1 MNTNQT
7 NPLVVRHYDN
17 TYQVCV
23 DLGAYARANAPDQKS
38 RNKVR
43 KVVSSHS
50 NMQCPCDLLYALRGA
65 FDTLMWR
72 EHYKAATPKVLD
84 SDKHFA
90 SSNFYRD
97 IRDWSWAC
105 YSIKQE
111 APVIKDAEDDSGPY
125 IKHFASLNFYRDIR
139 DWAHA
144 RYDLVKEAPVITTN
158 IDAHSSGPQFDVPE
172 KDAEDDSDPYI
183 KPSPKA
189 DPMEDALDTLQD
201 RLRMA
206 DFGKRRIDL
215 AAALFKSV
223 VLERPS
229 GATVL
234 DVLERF
240 GDEASELSWN
250 GEYDAACFW
259 DACVQISDDLRGDLA
274 ADQLK
279 KAGTVTVPEP
289 DAVLWEVTD
298 DPNRALYRT
307 EKDAMRATREL
318 FPDEFVTLR
327 YARLRRRNVKTFK

>member
-7 NPLVVRHYDN
+7 NPLVVKHYDN
-17 TYQVCV
+17 TYQVCA

-50 NMQCPCDLLYALRGA
+50 DLPFARALLYALRGA
-65 FDTLMWR
+65 FDRLHDRSWD
-72 EHYKAATPKVLD
+72 KAVDNNNAD
-84 SDKHFA
+84 AYAKHIA
-90 SSNFYRD
+90 RAEFYRR
-97 IRDWSWAC
+97 IADWAKAC
-105 YSIKQE
+105 YDVE
-111 APVIKDAEDDSGPY
+111 
-125 IKHFASLNFYRDIR
+125 
-139 DWAHA
+139 
-144 RYDLVKEAPVITTN
+144 KEAPVITTN
-158 IDAHSSGPQFDVPE
+158 VDVPE

-189 DPMEDALDTLQD
+189 DPMEDALTQLKTRLTL
-201 RLRMA
+201 A
-206 DFGKRRIDL
+206 DFGKRRIDS
-215 AAALFKSV
+215 ATALFRSV
-223 VLERPS
+223 VLERPI

-250 GEYDAACFW
+250 GEYSATCFW

-274 ADQLK
+274 ADHLK
-279 KAGTVTVPEP
+279 KASTVTVPEP
-289 DAVLWEVTD
+289 DAVLWEVD
-298 DPNRALYRT
+298 GDPDRALYRT
-307 EKDAMRATREL
+307 EKDAVRATREL